1 MLLDALEFLW
11 IIVKNT
17 HVWLLLSACIV
28 AVGVKEGFIEVAVTF
43 SGLFILLLCF
53 NFLETETLARI
64 FLAISVGLGI
74 TFFIWIA
81 RD

>member
-1 MLLDALEFLW
+1 MLLDAFEFLW

-28 AVGVKEGFIEVAVTF
+28 AVGVKDGFAGVAVTF
-43 SGLFILLLCF
+43 GGLFLFLLCF
-53 NFLETETLARI
+53 DIFEMETLARI
-64 FLAISVGLGI
+64 FLAIAVGLGI
-74 TFFIWIA
+74 TFFVWIA